1 MSPRAGA
8 EWSRQRRDMGF
19 ESKSVFGTRDS
30 PFGGAGGRSPWGAR
44 LWPPPPAPAAS
55 RRPPGRRAESPLPA
69 AGGEARPA
77 TASHPGLRGLWPRQD
92 RPVFAV
98 TRTHAAGVDRTWK
111 PRAVRITVRAATARP
126 RPAHAPLQARWVP
139 PEPRHSHPFWIF
151 HPEELECGDLLIT
164 SGCVSVRWRRPVP
177 VSHVYFHSA

>member
-55 RRPPGRRAESPLPA
+55 RRPPVAEQRAPCRPPEEKHVLRLPPTRDCEACGRVRTGPCSRSLARTLLVWTGRGNPA
-69 AGGEARPA
+69 LSGSLSVQPPPALGRLMLRSRPA
-77 TASHPGLRGLWPRQD
+77 GSRQSHG
-92 RPVFAV
+92 
-98 TRTHAAGVDRTWK
+98 T
-111 PRAVRITVRAATARP
+111 AVR
-126 RPAHAPLQARWVP
+126 
-139 PEPRHSHPFWIF
+139 
-151 HPEELECGDLLIT
+151 
-164 SGCVSVRWRRPVP
+164 SGSSTRRNSSVGTC
-177 VSHVYFHSA
+177 S

>member
-77 TASHPGLRGLWPRQD
+77 TASHPDCEACGRVRTGPCSRSLARTLLVWTGRGNPALSGSLSVQPPPALGRLMLRS
-92 RPVFAV
+92 
-98 TRTHAAGVDRTWK
+98 
-111 PRAVRITVRAATARP
+111 
-126 RPAHAPLQARWVP
+126 RPAGSRQ
-139 PEPRHSHPFWIF
+139 SH
-151 HPEELECGDLLIT
+151 GT
-164 SGCVSVRWRRPVP
+164 ATRSGSSTRRNSSVGTR
-177 VSHVYFHSA
+177 S